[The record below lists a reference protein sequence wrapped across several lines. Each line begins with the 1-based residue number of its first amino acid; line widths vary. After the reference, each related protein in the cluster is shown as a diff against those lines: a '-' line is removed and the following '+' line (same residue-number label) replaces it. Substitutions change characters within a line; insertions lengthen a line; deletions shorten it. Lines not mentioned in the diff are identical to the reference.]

1 MSNLFKLLA
10 SNVSDTSYQQD
21 LKAIMNVLSGTVTIG
36 LIARIIVCAIKM
48 SHDENKEVHKK
59 SIKHCIV
66 ALIIN
71 LCIIDIYYILNKYFG
86 FGVFI

>member
-1 MSNLFKLLA
+1 MSDFFRLIA
-10 SNVSDTSYQQD
+10 STANDTAYQQD
-21 LKAIMNVLSGTVTIG
+21 LKAIVNVLSGVITTG
-36 LIARIIVCAIKM
+36 LIARIVVCAIKM

-59 SIKHCIV
+59 SIKHCII

-71 LCIIDIYYILNKYFG
+71 LCVIDIYYILNKYFG

>member
-10 SNVSDTSYQQD
+10 SNVNDTSYQQD

>member
-10 SNVSDTSYQQD
+10 SNVNDTSYQQD

-59 SIKHCIV
+59 SIKHCVV

>member
-1 MSNLFKLLA
+1 MNDFFGLLA
-10 SNVSDTSYQQD
+10 STANDTSYQQD
-21 LKAIMNVLSGTVTIG
+21 LKAIVSVLSGVITAG

-48 SHDENKEVHKK
+48 SHDENKEVQKK
-59 SIKHCIV
+59 SIKHCII

-71 LCIIDIYYILNKYFG
+71 LCVIDIYYILNKYFG